1 MSSRGREFGSFLP
14 VTTRQAER
22 KTSNDFV
29 MIDEHDGFRNWYAS
43 SEECFGPVYLLQD
56 ARMSVCPL

>member
-1 MSSRGREFGSFLP
+1 MRSRGRGRNFDSFHSP
-14 VTTRQAER
+14 ASG

-43 SEECFGPVYLLQD
+43 SEERLRPVYLH
-56 ARMSVCPL
+56 RVKVM